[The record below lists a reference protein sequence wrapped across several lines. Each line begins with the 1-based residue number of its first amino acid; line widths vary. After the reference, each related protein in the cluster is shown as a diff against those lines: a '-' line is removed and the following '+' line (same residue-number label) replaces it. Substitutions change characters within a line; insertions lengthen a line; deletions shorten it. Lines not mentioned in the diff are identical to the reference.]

1 VTAIAGNTL
10 TLSRTTGAIAAGT
23 VRDTVSTLQIGASG
37 ITLAADTPNVANTIT
52 APIVLGANQEWNNNA
67 ARILQLQGSI
77 YLDNYTLTLKG
88 VASSAINFNGANT
101 TQSIGG
107 TGNIVIDTDGSVSF
121 GSGSGGRQQN
131 SYTGGVTLN
140 KGTLVVQGG
149 NSGGTEAASVL
160 GTGVLTINGGS
171 INGGSNIAGHA
182 LLNSGQVWNSDWT
195 YLGSKALDMGTGQIT
210 LGTAAG
216 TSRTLTVN
224 NQVLTLG
231 GAIVNGTTANSLIK
245 AGGAGTLTLTG
256 ASTYTGSTTIQAG
269 TLRISG
275 ADDRLPTGT
284 TLTIDGGATA
294 GGTFDLNG
302 RNQTV
307 AGLSGGSGT
316 VKGLVTNTLAA
327 TTRTI
332 TVTGSSTFD
341 GIIQNGALTALTA
354 LTKSTGGTLTLT
366 GVNTYTGDTTVS
378 AGALLLADD
387 AGLKFTI
394 SSNGVNNK
402 ITGAG
407 TVSLDGDFTFDLTG
421 ASSTLGDIW
430 NIVNVST
437 LTETF
442 GSTFTVSSTLD
453 EFTDLGSGLWSITEN
468 SATYQFSTVTGD
480 LQVVPEPGTLVMLL
494 GGLGML
500 VGFQRSRRRL

>member
-1 VTAIAGNTL
+1 
-10 TLSRTTGAIAAGT
+10 
-23 VRDTVSTLQIGASG
+23 
-37 ITLAADTPNVANTIT
+37 
-52 APIVLGANQEWNNNA
+52 
-67 ARILQLQGSI
+67 
-77 YLDNYTLTLKG
+77 
-88 VASSAINFNGANT
+88 
-101 TQSIGG
+101 
-107 TGNIVIDTDGSVSF
+107 
-121 GSGSGGRQQN
+121 
-131 SYTGGVTLN
+131 
-140 KGTLVVQGG
+140 
-149 NSGGTEAASVL
+149 
-160 GTGVLTINGGS
+160 
-171 INGGSNIAGHA
+171 
-182 LLNSGQVWNSDWT
+182 
-195 YLGSKALDMGTGQIT
+195 MGTGQIT